1 MDTATLANE
10 FKLVFVEAVFVV
22 CGAVCSP
29 DVNLYIP
36 FMSEFSQ
43 RNYWFL
49 FYLRVSFPNTFSD
62 ILISGWGF
70 WQISGGDD
78 GENKQNASGGW
89 WLVLLFVVKQN
100 KSNSAICVI
109 RKHRYICY
117 LERIAWLSLLWECPG
132 QDRQQKTKTKPV
144 SVGWRVK
151 YKNRHNL

>member
-62 ILISGWGF
+62 ICWSLSVDGVFGKYQVVMMVKTNRIPAGA
-70 WQISGGDD
+70 GD
-78 GENKQNASGGW
+78 
-89 WLVLLFVVKQN
+89 
-100 KSNSAICVI
+100 
-109 RKHRYICY
+109 
-117 LERIAWLSLLWECPG
+117 
-132 QDRQQKTKTKPV
+132 
-144 SVGWRVK
+144 
-151 YKNRHNL
+151 